1 MAWGITVNRKLYG
14 TVRIMSAVASRL
26 PRSDR
31 DERREN
37 ILQIAHAA
45 FLEDGYAATSMS
57 AIAAKVGGSK
67 ATLYNYFSSKEELF
81 AAVIEERCRDFQEML
96 YDADL
101 ESQDF
106 RKALTILGESAV
118 RWMLR
123 DDSIATYRLITA
135 ESGRFP
141 ELGRAFYLAGPQK
154 GKEML
159 AEFFGRAA
167 ERGDLKPGYMMAATV
182 HFMALCK
189 GELQHRK
196 LWNIDEPTDKDI
208 ETTVANAVTTFLAA
222 YGT

>member
-1 MAWGITVNRKLYG
+1 MV
-14 TVRIMSAVASRL
+14 AVTARL
-26 PRSDR
+26 ARSDR
-31 DERREN
+31 DERRET
-37 ILQIAHAA
+37 ILKIAHAA

-57 AIAAKVGGSK
+57 SIAARVGGSK

-81 AAVIEERCRDFQEML
+81 AAVIEERCRDFHEML

-101 ESQDF
+101 ESDDF
-106 RKALTILGESAV
+106 RKALTTLGERAV

-135 ESGRFP
+135 EAGRFP
-141 ELGRAFYLAGPQK
+141 ELGRAFYLAGPHK

-167 ERGDLKPGYMMAATV
+167 ERGHIKPGYMMAIAINFIV
-182 HFMALCK
+182 LCR
-189 GELQHRK
+189 GELHHRK

-208 ETTVANAVTTFLAA
+208 EAAVANAVNMFLAA

>member
-1 MAWGITVNRKLYG
+1 
-14 TVRIMSAVASRL
+14 MSAVASRL
-26 PRSDR
+26 PRTDR
-31 DERREN
+31 DERRDT

-45 FLEDGYAATSMS
+45 FLVDGYATTSMS

-67 ATLYNYFSSKEELF
+67 ATLYNYFSSKEDLF
-81 AAVIEERCRDFQEML
+81 AAVIAERCRDFEEML

-101 ESQDF
+101 ETQDF
-106 RKALTILGESAV
+106 RKALTILGERAV

-135 ESGRFP
+135 ESARFP

-167 ERGDLKPGYMMAATV
+167 ERGHLKPGYMMAATV

-196 LWNIDEPTDKDI
+196 LWNIDEPSDKDI
-208 ETTVANAVTTFLAA
+208 EISVANAVNIFLAA
-222 YGT
+222 YGA

>member
-1 MAWGITVNRKLYG
+1 
-14 TVRIMSAVASRL
+14 MSAVASRL

-67 ATLYNYFSSKEELF
+67 ATLYNYFSSKEDLF
-81 AAVIEERCRDFQEML
+81 AAVIAERCRDFQEML

>member
-1 MAWGITVNRKLYG
+1 
-14 TVRIMSAVASRL
+14 MSAVASRL

-57 AIAAKVGGSK
+57 SIAIKVGGSK

-81 AAVIEERCRDFQEML
+81 SAVIGERCRDFEEML

-101 ESQDF
+101 ETQDF
-106 RKALTILGESAV
+106 RKALTILGERAV

-135 ESGRFP
+135 ECGRFP

-167 ERGDLKPGYMMAATV
+167 ERGHLKPGYMMAATV

-196 LWNIDEPTDKDI
+196 LWNIDEPSDKDI
-208 ETTVANAVTTFLAA
+208 EISVANAVNVFLAA
-222 YGT
+222 YGA

>member
-1 MAWGITVNRKLYG
+1 
-14 TVRIMSAVASRL
+14 MSAVASRL
-26 PRSDR
+26 SRSDR
-31 DERREN
+31 DERRDT
-37 ILQIAHAA
+37 ILKIAHAA

-57 AIAAKVGGSK
+57 SIAAKVGGSK

-81 AAVIEERCRDFQEML
+81 SAVIAERCRDFQEML

-101 ESQDF
+101 ENQDF
-106 RKALTILGESAV
+106 RKALTILGETAV

-135 ESGRFP
+135 ETGRFP

-167 ERGDLKPGYMMAATV
+167 ERGHLKPGYMMSMAI

-196 LWNIDEPTDKDI
+196 LWNIDDPTDKDI
-208 ETTVANAVTTFLAA
+208 ETTVAAGVNAFLAA

>member
-1 MAWGITVNRKLYG
+1 MGYPVNRKLYG
-14 TVRIMSAVASRL
+14 TVIIMSAVASRL
-26 PRSDR
+26 PRTDR
-31 DERREN
+31 DERRET

-57 AIAAKVGGSK
+57 GIAAKVGGSK

-81 AAVIEERCRDFQEML
+81 AAVIEERCRDFHEML
-96 YDADL
+96 YEADL
-101 ESQDF
+101 EALDF
-106 RKALTILGESAV
+106 RKALTILGERAV

-123 DDSIATYRLITA
+123 DDNIATYRLITA
-135 ESGRFP
+135 EAGRFP
-141 ELGRAFYLAGPQK
+141 ELGRAFYLVGPQK

-167 ERGDLKPGYMMAATV
+167 ERGHIKPGYMMATSI

-196 LWNIDEPTDKDI
+196 LWNIDAITDKDI
-208 ETTVANAVTTFLAA
+208 ETTVAAGVNAFLAA

>member
-1 MAWGITVNRKLYG
+1 
-14 TVRIMSAVASRL
+14 MSAVASRL
-26 PRSDR
+26 PRTDR
-31 DERREN
+31 DERRET

-67 ATLYNYFSSKEELF
+67 ATLYNYFSSKEDLF
-81 AAVIEERCRDFQEML
+81 GAVIAERCRDFEEML

-101 ESQDF
+101 ETQDF
-106 RKALTILGESAV
+106 RKALTILGERAV

-135 ESGRFP
+135 ESARFP

-167 ERGDLKPGYMMAATV
+167 ERGHLKPGYMMAATV

-196 LWNIDEPTDKDI
+196 LWNIDTPTDKDI
-208 ETTVANAVTTFLAA
+208 ETTVATAVNVFLAA
-222 YGT
+222 YGA

>member
-1 MAWGITVNRKLYG
+1 
-14 TVRIMSAVASRL
+14 MSRLASRL
-26 PRSDR
+26 PRTDR
-31 DERREN
+31 DERREI

-57 AIAAKVGGSK
+57 GIAARVGGSK

-81 AAVIEERCRDFQEML
+81 AAVIAERCRDFQEML

-101 ESQDF
+101 ESHDF
-106 RKALTILGESAV
+106 RKALTTLGERAV

-135 ESGRFP
+135 ETGRFP
-141 ELGRAFYLAGPQK
+141 ELGRVFYLAGPQK

-167 ERGDLKPGYMMAATV
+167 ENGHLKPGYMMGMAI
-182 HFMALCK
+182 HFMVLCK

-196 LWNIDEPTDKDI
+196 LWNIDEPHRQGHRDHGRCRRECVSGRLRHLKRRSDSQ
-208 ETTVANAVTTFLAA
+208 A
-222 YGT
+222 

>member
-1 MAWGITVNRKLYG
+1 MEYLVNRKLYG

-37 ILQIAHAA
+37 ILRIAHAA

-67 ATLYNYFSSKEELF
+67 ATLYNYFSSKEDLF

-135 ESGRFP
+135 ESARFP

-167 ERGDLKPGYMMAATV
+167 ENGHLKPGHLMGIAI
-182 HFMALCK
+182 HFMVLCK

-196 LWNIDEPTDKDI
+196 LWNIDSPTDKDI
-208 ETTVANAVTTFLAA
+208 ETTVAAGVNAFLAA

>member
-1 MAWGITVNRKLYG
+1 
-14 TVRIMSAVASRL
+14 MSAVASRL

-31 DERREN
+31 DERRET
-37 ILQIAHAA
+37 ILKIAHAA

-57 AIAAKVGGSK
+57 SIAAKVGGSK
-67 ATLYNYFSSKEELF
+67 ATLYNYFSSKEDLF
-81 AAVIEERCRDFQEML
+81 SAVIAERCRDFQEML

-101 ESQDF
+101 ENQDF
-106 RKALTILGESAV
+106 RKALTILGETAV

-135 ESGRFP
+135 ETGRFP

-167 ERGDLKPGYMMAATV
+167 ERGHLKPGYMMSMAI

-196 LWNIDEPTDKDI
+196 LWNIDDPTDKDI
-208 ETTVANAVTTFLAA
+208 ETTVAAGVNAFLAA

>member
-1 MAWGITVNRKLYG
+1 M
-14 TVRIMSAVASRL
+14 VAIAARL
-26 PRSDR
+26 ARTDR
-31 DERREN
+31 DERRET

-57 AIAAKVGGSK
+57 SIAARVGGSK

-81 AAVIEERCRDFQEML
+81 AAVIEERCRDFHEML

-101 ESQDF
+101 ESDDF
-106 RKALTILGESAV
+106 RKALTTLGERAV

-135 ESGRFP
+135 ETGRFP
-141 ELGRAFYLAGPQK
+141 ELGRAFYLAGPHK

-167 ERGDLKPGYMMAATV
+167 ENGHLKPGYMMGMAI
-182 HFMALCK
+182 HFMVLCK

-196 LWNIDEPTDKDI
+196 LWNIDSPTDRDI
-208 ETTVANAVTTFLAA
+208 ETTVAAGVNTFLAA

>member
-1 MAWGITVNRKLYG
+1 
-14 TVRIMSAVASRL
+14 MSAVASRL

-31 DERREN
+31 DERRET
-37 ILQIAHAA
+37 ILKIAHAA

-57 AIAAKVGGSK
+57 SIAAKVGGSK

-81 AAVIEERCRDFQEML
+81 SAVIEERCRDFQEML

-106 RKALTILGESAV
+106 RKALTFLGTEAV

-167 ERGDLKPGYMMAATV
+167 EKGHLKPGYMTGLAV
-182 HFMALCK
+182 HFMTLCK

-196 LWNIDEPTDKDI
+196 LWNIDTPTDKDI
-208 ETTVANAVTTFLAA
+208 ETTVATAVNVFLAA
-222 YGT
+222 YGA

>member
-1 MAWGITVNRKLYG
+1 
-14 TVRIMSAVASRL
+14 MSAVASRL

-31 DERREN
+31 DERRET
-37 ILQIAHAA
+37 ILKIAHAA

-57 AIAAKVGGSK
+57 SIAAKVGGSK

-81 AAVIEERCRDFQEML
+81 SAVIEERCRDFQEML

-101 ESQDF
+101 ENQDF
-106 RKALTILGESAV
+106 RKALTFLGTEAV

-167 ERGDLKPGYMMAATV
+167 EKGHLKPGYMTGLAV
-182 HFMALCK
+182 HFMTLCK

-196 LWNIDEPTDKDI
+196 LWNIDTPTDKDI
-208 ETTVANAVTTFLAA
+208 ETTVATAVNVFLAA
-222 YGT
+222 YGA

>member
-1 MAWGITVNRKLYG
+1 
-14 TVRIMSAVASRL
+14 MSAVASRL

-31 DERREN
+31 DERRET
-37 ILQIAHAA
+37 ILKTAHAA

-57 AIAAKVGGSK
+57 SIAARVGGSK
-67 ATLYNYFSSKEELF
+67 ATLYNYFPSKEELF

-96 YDADL
+96 YDAAL
-101 ESQDF
+101 ETQDF
-106 RKALTILGESAV
+106 RKALTFLGESAV
-118 RWMLR
+118 RFMLR

-135 ESGRFP
+135 EAGRFP
-141 ELGRAFYLAGPQK
+141 ELGRTFFLAGPHR

-167 ERGDLKPGYMMAATV
+167 ERGHIKPGYMVTMAV

-189 GELQHRK
+189 GDLQHRK
-196 LWNIDEPTDKDI
+196 LWNIDVPTDKDI
-208 ETTVANAVTTFLAA
+208 ETTVANAVNTFLAA